1 VITAASNLNF
11 IIAAYAV
18 TWIVILGYLWRLVRK
33 GGRARADYE
42 RMASEQGGEDR
53 Q

>member
-1 VITAASNLNF
+1 MAASNLTF
-11 IIAAYAV
+11 IIAAYAA
-18 TWIVILGYLWRLVRK
+18 TWAVLLGYLWRLVRK

-42 RMASEQGGEDR
+42 RMVQEHGKESR

>member
-1 VITAASNLNF
+1 VTTAASNLNF

-33 GGRARADYE
+33 GGRAGADYE
-42 RMASEQGGEDR
+42 RMAQQRSGEKS

>member
-1 VITAASNLNF
+1 MAASNLTF

-18 TWIVILGYLWRLVRK
+18 TWAVLLGYLWRLVRK
-33 GGRARADYE
+33 GGRTRADYE
-42 RMASEQGGEDR
+42 RMLQQHGGENR

>member
-1 VITAASNLNF
+1 VTTAASNLNF

-42 RMASEQGGEDR
+42 RMAQQRSGEKS

>member
-1 VITAASNLNF
+1 VTTAASNLNF

-18 TWIVILGYLWRLVRK
+18 TWTVMLGYLLRLVRK

-42 RMASEQGGEDR
+42 RMAQERSGEKSK
-53 Q
+53 